1 MVRHCWRVWPGECAG
16 SAACCVSVKAGHV
29 FPLMGRSRVNKQ
41 SNCKPSHSPP
51 PATCQ
56 QSHQPTRHVYMAST
70 CTDINIH
77 ILLYYLSYKAKAL
90 DVLFNENTLEYR
102 LYGVIQDVVFTH
114 QPHFSCSLLS
124 LICLSTNQNIQ
135 LIHSLLIRTEWT
147 TGNGILMS
155 SSHWPI
161 YDKFPPAHNQ
171 TSEADKA
178 E

>member
-1 MVRHCWRVWPGECAG
+1 MVKHRWHVWTGECAG
-16 SAACCVSVKAGHV
+16 SGACCVSVKAGHV

-90 DVLFNENTLEYR
+90 DVLHTLNF
-102 LYGVIQDVVFTH
+102 LYEMWGQICAC
-114 QPHFSCSLLS
+114 CSHEQNPTEHVQCTGLGWWESWQLTTVS
-124 LICLSTNQNIQ
+124 ANKSYVSTNDRLLVGSCHQ
-135 LIHSLLIRTEWT
+135 LDNWEW
-147 TGNGILMS
+147 
-155 SSHWPI
+155 H
-161 YDKFPPAHNQ
+161 F
-171 TSEADKA
+171 
-178 E
+178 